1 MMAKYRF
8 FMGAVPVLALIVGAA
23 TLLAKDPKVSG
34 VPEYNPAAVVHTRVQ
49 VVEFKVFPANDPL
62 QGAHVFVKTGSG
74 ETLDVFLGP
83 AKYVKIFNLPLNA
96 GDRIDLLGSEVKFN
110 GANLVLGRELT
121 KGAVTMI
128 LRDDNGTPMWLDWM
142 ED

>member
-8 FMGAVPVLALIVGAA
+8 FIGAVPVLALIVGSA
-23 TLLAKDPKVSG
+23 TLLAKDPKLSG
-34 VPEYNPAAVVHTRVQ
+34 VPEYSPAAVVHMRVQ
-49 VVEFKVFPANDPL
+49 VVEFKVLPANDPL
-62 QGAHVFVKTGSG
+62 EGAHVFVKTGSG

-83 AKYVKIFNLPLNA
+83 AKYVKIFNL
-96 GDRIDLLGSEVKFN
+96 
-110 GANLVLGRELT
+110 VLGREVT

-142 ED
+142 DD